1 MPRPLTETQK
11 ATAASM
17 LLRGER
23 QQVIAEA
30 VPCHIQQVKRMK
42 KNMETWGTVIAP
54 KLGPQGRPRILNQ
67 KNVDVSSNSLFDMCS
82 FRLTLA
88 QDLRE
93 FLSKKP
99 FAYRDEM
106 QSFLFDEYDI
116 QVSLTT
122 LSRELKN
129 ARISRKKVFSIIF
142 TILKFVDY
150 SFNAW
155 LYSEMQT

>member
-1 MPRPLTETQK
+1 
-11 ATAASM
+11 
-17 LLRGER
+17 
-23 QQVIAEA
+23 
-30 VPCHIQQVKRMK
+30 
-42 KNMETWGTVIAP
+42 
-54 KLGPQGRPRILNQ
+54 
-67 KNVDVSSNSLFDMCS
+67 MCS

-150 SFNAW
+150 SFNEW

>member
-67 KNVDVSSNSLFDMCS
+67 KNVDVSSNS
-82 FRLTLA
+82 
-88 QDLRE
+88 
-93 FLSKKP
+93 P
-99 FAYRDEM
+99 
-106 QSFLFDEYDI
+106 
-116 QVSLTT
+116 V
-122 LSRELKN
+122 
-129 ARISRKKVFSIIF
+129 
-142 TILKFVDY
+142 
-150 SFNAW
+150 
-155 LYSEMQT
+155 